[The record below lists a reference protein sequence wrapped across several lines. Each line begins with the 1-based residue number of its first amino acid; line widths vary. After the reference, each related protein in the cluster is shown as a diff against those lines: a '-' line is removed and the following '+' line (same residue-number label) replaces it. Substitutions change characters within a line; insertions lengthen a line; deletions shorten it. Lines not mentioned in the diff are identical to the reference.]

1 MNFEQVLEY
10 IKQEDL
16 GCKSREQFYVFRRH
30 YLINAIY
37 QTRQFTLA
45 QIGSFFNRD
54 YSTVLHSVRKHQDL
68 KRDKLYQRINEGCAK
83 MLCERITFSKQRRNI
98 FDDLEKANNVSML
111 KRIKRYYKAGYYEL
125 SPKPTKENWE
135 KIGQHVKNSFAQD
148 EQNPT

>member
-16 GCKSREQFYVFRRH
+16 GCKSREQFYVFRRF

-54 YSTVLHSVRKHQDL
+54 HSTVVHSVRKHQDL
-68 KRDKLYQRINEGCAK
+68 KSDKLYQHINEGCAK
-83 MLCERITFSKQRRNI
+83 ILCEPITFTKQRRNI
-98 FDDLEKANNVSML
+98 FDDLE
-111 KRIKRYYKAGYYEL
+111 
-125 SPKPTKENWE
+125 
-135 KIGQHVKNSFAQD
+135 
-148 EQNPT
+148 